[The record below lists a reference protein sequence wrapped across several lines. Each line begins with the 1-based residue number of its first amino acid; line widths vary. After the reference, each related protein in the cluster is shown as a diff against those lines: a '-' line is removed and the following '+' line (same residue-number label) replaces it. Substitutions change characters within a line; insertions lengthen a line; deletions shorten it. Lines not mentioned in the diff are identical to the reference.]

1 MCGTCSS
8 ARRSFRGAGR
18 GPSHIVS
25 HVGELPDPDDQFHAA
40 GGGSQHTGVDDGFV
54 IKASAATGK
63 AAWIKHYPQSDRD
76 AQVVGV
82 DMDASGNVFGSGYSC
97 SSTVEASGAPQPAIP
112 VPVLLGVAGAAGSL
126 GGALC
131 TLEERPCRPVPYGAG
146 CG

>member
-1 MCGTCSS
+1 MFSTRTGT
-8 ARRSFRGAGR
+8 
-18 GPSHIVS
+18 
-25 HVGELPDPDDQFHAA
+25 LPDPDDQFHAA
-40 GGGSQHTGVDDGFV
+40 VGGSQHTGVDDGFV

-97 SSTVEASGAPQPAIP
+97 SSTVEASGAPQSPP
-112 VPVLLGVAGAAGSL
+112 SPCLLLGVAGAAGSL